1 VAVGLSAMAQIRTPL
16 PSPTGSV
23 STVVGL
29 TDVRIDYSRP
39 RIKGRRIF
47 GEGAGF
53 LAPYG
58 SIWRTEPT
66 MELFISFS
74 DDVKIEGSKV
84 PAGKYLIYTWPGPKE
99 WTVSLYKDL
108 DLEDR
113 YENYDK
119 NKEAANF

>member
-1 VAVGLSAMAQIRTPL
+1 VQ
-16 PSPTGSV
+16 
-23 STVVGL
+23 
-29 TDVRIDYSRP
+29 
-39 RIKGRRIF
+39 
-47 GEGAGF
+47 GF
-53 LAPYG
+53 LLLRIHLAHG
-58 SIWRTEPT
+58 ANDGTII
-66 MELFISFS
+66 FFS

-119 NKEAANF
+119 NKEAAQF